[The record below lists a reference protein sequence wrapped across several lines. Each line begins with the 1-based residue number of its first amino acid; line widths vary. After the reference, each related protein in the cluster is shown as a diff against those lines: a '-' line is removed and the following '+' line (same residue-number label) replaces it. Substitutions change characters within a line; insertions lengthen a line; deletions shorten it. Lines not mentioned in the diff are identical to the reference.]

1 MTLKYFNDLAY
12 EEMGENND
20 EIILFLH
27 TKLLDKWIWKKQKEN
42 YHKYFNEYHCIFLDL
57 PNHGD
62 SKTKEEFSINRA
74 SIEIIEFIEHL
85 IGIKENSCN
94 ENGISIVALGLGAS
108 IAIEIIN
115 RKPNLIDTLIISGI
129 EIADVKENRQN
140 SVINR
145 LAKTQS
151 EYLNEKPDTF
161 IVKAYLRY
169 FGISKEYF
177 DDVEKILERSI
188 KEEEKIA
195 FESLNYTIPE
205 ALINNEEI
213 SGKENVLIAYGSKED
228 LNCTKSAI
236 RLKNVFKN
244 GKLVEIEKGN
254 HLWNI
259 INDELFNTI
268 INDFIKSK
276 HIEENSKVRILE

>member
-27 TKLLDKWIWKKQKEN
+27 NKLLDKWIWKKQKEN

-151 EYLNEKPDTF
+151 EYLNEKPDSF
-161 IVKAYLRY
+161 ITKAYLRY
-169 FGISKEYF
+169 FGISKEHYN
-177 DDVEKILERSI
+177 DMERILERSI

-195 FESLNYTIPE
+195 YESLNYTIPNDLFDNRE
-205 ALINNEEI
+205 LLE
-213 SGKENVLIAYGSKED
+213 KENILIAFGSKED
-228 LNCTKSAI
+228 LNCAKSAI
-236 RLKNVFKN
+236 GLKNLFKN
-244 GKLVEIEKGN
+244 AKLVEINKGN

-259 INDELFNTI
+259 IDYELFNTI
-268 INDFIKSK
+268 IIDFIESND
-276 HIEENSKVRILE
+276 IEENPKITIFE

>member
-85 IGIKENSCN
+85 TENKEKSA
-94 ENGISIVALGLGAS
+94 NGINIVALGLGAS
-108 IAIEIIN
+108 IAIEMLNKDPNMID
-115 RKPNLIDTLIISGI
+115 NLILSGM
-129 EIADVKENRQN
+129 EIADFKESKSN

-151 EYLNEKPDTF
+151 EYLNEKPDSF
-161 IVKAYLRY
+161 ITKAYLRY
-169 FGISKEYF
+169 FGISKEHYN
-177 DDVEKILERSI
+177 DMERILERSI

-195 FESLNYTIPE
+195 YESLNYTIPNDLFDNRE
-205 ALINNEEI
+205 LLE
-213 SGKENVLIAYGSKED
+213 KENILIAFGSKED
-228 LNCTKSAI
+228 LNCAKSAI
-236 RLKNVFKN
+236 GLKSLFKN
-244 GKLVEIEKGN
+244 AKLVEINKGN

-259 INDELFNTI
+259 IDYELFNTI
-268 INDFIKSK
+268 IIDFIESND
-276 HIEENSKVRILE
+276 IEENPKITIFE